1 MHRRILSLFLAA
13 LVLLT
18 GAQRAAAAPRREAKQ
33 SDQVTARIESLR
45 DQVSQ
50 ASAEEAAV
58 LDQLDQAEARRG
70 QIDGRVAELDRQL
83 AGVEGEARAA
93 EARLEVVQAGF
104 VRTQMDLGRARDG
117 LAEARQEVRAQAV
130 SAYLGN
136 PSASTADTL
145 LRSGNLREL
154 ATTSSYLESV
164 AEARKRVV
172 ERYRQMRDATE
183 ALQGSVEARKDE
195 AKAQRDVVIARRS
208 ALEAV
213 RSELDATRRQ
223 AMGEEAHKQA
233 LVNGL
238 RARVSDFE
246 LQISVLRS
254 DSDSLAGLLQSIQ
267 AGRVAVGASGRL
279 GHPIPGAP
287 VSSMFGARVHPILG
301 TVRMHNGLDFRAG
314 TGTPIRAAAA
324 GTVVYAGPRGGYGN
338 TVVVDHGGPLATLY
352 AHQSALYVQPGATV
366 TQGQVVGAV
375 GSTGFST
382 GPHLHF
388 EVRVNGVPANPLAYL

>member
-1 MHRRILSLFLAA
+1 MHRRTLGLFLAA

-18 GAQRAAAAPRREAKQ
+18 GAQRAAAAPRREAEQ

-183 ALQGSVEARKDE
+183 DLQGSVEARKDE

-254 DSDSLAGLLQSIQ
+254 DSDSLAGLLQS
-267 AGRVAVGASGRL
+267 
-279 GHPIPGAP
+279 
-287 VSSMFGARVHPILG
+287 
-301 TVRMHNGLDFRAG
+301 
-314 TGTPIRAAAA
+314 
-324 GTVVYAGPRGGYGN
+324 
-338 TVVVDHGGPLATLY
+338 
-352 AHQSALYVQPGATV
+352 
-366 TQGQVVGAV
+366 
-375 GSTGFST
+375 
-382 GPHLHF
+382 
-388 EVRVNGVPANPLAYL
+388 